1 MPKYNAEYG
10 SGCTCVEYFL
20 HIKYHGTAELF
31 GSEVFFVLVPIVA
44 SNVKEFLQS
53 VSFGEVLF
61 PHKTDLLLLYISVF
75 PLFDQIYVNDL
86 SFTWPSFS
94 RVRLLDPL

>member
-44 SNVKEFLQS
+44 SNLKEFLQS

-61 PHKTDLLLLYISVF
+61 PHKTDLLLYISVF
-75 PLFDQIYVNDL
+75 PLFDQICVNNL
-86 SFTWPSFS
+86 SLIWPSFS

>member
-1 MPKYNAEYG
+1 MGLTVHMKN
-10 SGCTCVEYFL
+10 
-20 HIKYHGTAELF
+20 IKYQRTAESF
-31 GSEVFFVLVPIVA
+31 GSDEFFVFVPIVA